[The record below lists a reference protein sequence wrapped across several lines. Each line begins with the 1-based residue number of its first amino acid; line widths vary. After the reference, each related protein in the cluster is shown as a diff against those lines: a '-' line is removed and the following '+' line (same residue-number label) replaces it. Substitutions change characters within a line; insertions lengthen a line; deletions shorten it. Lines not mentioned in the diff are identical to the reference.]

1 MAGSRRNAVRAP
13 RRSIVVATTFAA
25 AKIEQIEGIAC
36 VALPE
41 LARDRQHP
49 RGILI
54 RLYSGNLRKRPQ
66 L

>member
-1 MAGSRRNAVRAP
+1 
-13 RRSIVVATTFAA
+13 VATTFAA